1 MRDRGRLRN
10 SLYPPE
16 WVRTSSHPILR
27 YGNRVAFSIYLFHQP
42 LIVIIA
48 FFVVPLSLAISA
60 KFVLITLASLVFSVC
75 LHEGLM
81 RR

>member
-1 MRDRGRLRN
+1 
-10 SLYPPE
+10 
-16 WVRTSSHPILR
+16 
-27 YGNRVAFSIYLFHQP
+27 LFHQP

-60 KFVLITLASLVFSVC
+60 KFVLISLASLVFSVC